1 MAVFLY
7 HGKPFIREV
16 TFQSIKTTKINLIIF
31 IKHMNMKIKSKIS
44 KVSTQSLGTLCLRI
58 IDTVNNSGVEEVKS
72 SKNFLRLLEVN
83 NLYQDAVNP
92 INIKMLTAKID
103 EKFIQRDTLFAELY
117 TYVKG
122 LTVSDQAE
130 ERAAANVIMEEITKF
145 GLNFR
150 RLRNADKSLRY
161 IRIIESLKKPE
172 YADAIEKTGL
182 TDRLNLLDSVQNDYE
197 TMYMNKGNRIA
208 GKNAASSLR
217 KEVEDTLKKFLDELD
232 YLSDKNGTD
241 AWTALY
247 ANVKKRVAEMSL
259 PIRDKQVLPNPNV
272 EKLINSAS

>member
-1 MAVFLY
+1 MQL
-7 HGKPFIREV
+7 
-16 TFQSIKTTKINLIIF
+16 
-31 IKHMNMKIKSKIS
+31 KSKIS

-83 NLYQDAVNP
+83 NRYQDAVNP
-92 INIKMLTAKID
+92 INIKMLNAKID

-130 ERAAANVIMEEITKF
+130 ERAAANVIMEELTKF

-182 TDRLNLLDSVQNDYE
+182 TDRLNLLDNVQNDYE

-217 KEVEDTLKKFLDELD
+217 KEVEDTLKKFIDELD